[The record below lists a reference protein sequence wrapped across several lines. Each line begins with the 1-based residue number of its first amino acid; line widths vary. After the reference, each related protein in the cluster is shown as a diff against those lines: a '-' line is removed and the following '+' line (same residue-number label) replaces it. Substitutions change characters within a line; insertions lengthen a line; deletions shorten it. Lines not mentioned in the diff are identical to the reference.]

1 MLAECTMSTI
11 GFKRGKLIFQT
22 CTKICPVAK
31 THLPLVLDLFTIQ
44 NAQQCD
50 NTLPADIVFRY
61 VLRNISSFRV

>member
-1 MLAECTMSTI
+1 MQQWTQKVLREENKYFNHVPKSAL
-11 GFKRGKLIFQT
+11 F
-22 CTKICPVAK
+22 AK

-61 VLRNISSFRV
+61 VLHNISSFRV